1 MLKAPYWAEKLGAIP
16 TNRGWVSPTTGELLI
31 SRKHSERQLVEW
43 REANG
48 VVAEEPTKEPTE
60 AEKLAE
66 ELAVAQ
72 ALATDQY
79 EDVTAAP
86 VEEPALVINTPEDS
100 AIDFA
105 EVLDGVDL
113 ESMTKAQI
121 DEWAKVNLDIDLDG
135 RKSKAVMIETIND
148 YVNGE

>member
-1 MLKAPYWAEKLGAIP
+1 MLKAPYWAEKLGAVP

-86 VEEPALVINTPEDS
+86 VEEPALVVEDS
-100 AIDFA
+100 VIDFTA
-105 EVLDGVDL
+105 VMDGVDL